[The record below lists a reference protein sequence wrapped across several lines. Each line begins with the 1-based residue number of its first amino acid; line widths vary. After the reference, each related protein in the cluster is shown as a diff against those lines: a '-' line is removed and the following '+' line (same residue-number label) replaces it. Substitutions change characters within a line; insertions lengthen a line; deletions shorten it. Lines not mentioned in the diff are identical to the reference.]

1 VFYAFFRLGQARDRR
16 PASVHVR
23 LFDCFRARARYDAEF
38 ATPLISSSPASKGRP
53 AVRYWLLT
61 ALLGCLVI
69 VGCNKPSS
77 APDSKAG
84 NTTSDPDTS
93 SANKAKKP
101 KPTKP
106 EETKLEAQAN
116 AVIVPK
122 GKSAKS
128 RIAVKR
134 MGMFKGDV
142 KLEFDTSSAPGITI
156 KDVTIA
162 ADKEELEVDVTAAAD
177 AKGGRVT
184 MIATGTG
191 VDPFPSQFEVTVGK

>member
-1 VFYAFFRLGQARDRR
+1 
-16 PASVHVR
+16 
-23 LFDCFRARARYDAEF
+23 
-38 ATPLISSSPASKGRP
+38 
-53 AVRYWLLT
+53 
-61 ALLGCLVI
+61 LLGCFVV

-77 APDSKAG
+77 APDSKTGA
-84 NTTSDPDTS
+84 TTSDGDTS

-122 GKSAKS
+122 GKTAKS

-156 KDVTIA
+156 KDITIP